1 MSSRIHSEAA
11 DLEIA
16 EGVRHFVGVLRRF
29 ASGTVDRAE
38 LQAFARARWP
48 SNKGQGTPFPGNGV
62 ASVAFGSCWNATD
75 QELRPSDVDA
85 YVQWLT
91 VGTSAY
97 PVRVCGVT
105 SSATQLGEQL
115 SLPTVRYILDG
126 LGWVESL
133 DFASPITGRKFSAE
147 SSLEGAFRNSFVRA
161 SDGPAAPSA
170 LLDLCNTLGIDG
182 AECFLEHEEP
192 IRWLLWRQDDNG
204 HRSVLASFSALL
216 KARNELERLESSKH
230 KQMYW
235 IEEATGQDATGVMT
249 SR

>member
-16 EGVRHFVGVLRRF
+16 EGVRRFVEVLRQF
-29 ASGTVDRAE
+29 ASGAVGRAE
-38 LQAFARARWP
+38 LQAFARAKWP
-48 SNKGQGTPFPGNGV
+48 SSRGQGTPFPANG
-62 ASVAFGSCWNATD
+62 ATSVAFGSCWNATD
-75 QELRPSDVDA
+75 LELRPSDVDA

-91 VGTSAY
+91 VGTSAC
-97 PVRVCGVT
+97 PVRVCAVT
-105 SSATQLGEQL
+105 FSAAQLGERL
-115 SLPTVRYILDG
+115 SLPTVRYLVDG

-133 DFASPITGRKFSAE
+133 EFASPITGRQFSAE
-147 SSLEGAFRNSFVRA
+147 SSVEGAPRNSFVRA
-161 SDGPAAPSA
+161 SDGPPEPSA

-216 KARNELERLESSKH
+216 KARNELARLESSTH

-235 IEEATGQDATGVMT
+235 IEEATRQDASGVMT